1 MAQLRLFNLRELCMR
16 AVDDGGDE
24 PEMARRQ
31 QESDA
36 GGLSGGKKD
45 SLDLSLLDES
55 MARDDGQVSRYTRG
69 EKAGRDREGQGADDI
84 MLACVEQDEEDGG
97 EAMLVVHDDDE
108 GGAPPLS
115 PSQALPDD
123 DVSNMFSP
131 DSPMARVSLGLN
143 LPRTPGSEQAAEAPP
158 STSKKSRKV
167 GRA

>member
-1 MAQLRLFNLRELCMR
+1 
-16 AVDDGGDE
+16 
-24 PEMARRQ
+24 
-31 QESDA
+31 
-36 GGLSGGKKD
+36 
-45 SLDLSLLDES
+45 
-55 MARDDGQVSRYTRG
+55 
-69 EKAGRDREGQGADDI
+69 
-84 MLACVEQDEEDGG
+84 MLACVEQEEEDGG

-167 GRA
+167 GRAEQPDMRGLEHSESTRSTRGKHSSRISVLGLRPR